1 MRSGNPPTS
10 GVDHTLYGR
19 LTLAGPEVRIH
30 LPRAASPKRT
40 RSMMAAPAANAD
52 QVNPSS
58 GWRYCLSSTSRQGTD
73 QLSHQHRV
81 P

>member
-30 LPRAASPKRT
+30 LPPAVSHERTVSRAAARCSR
-40 RSMMAAPAANAD
+40 APVE
-52 QVNPSS
+52 QI
-58 GWRYCLSSTSRQGTD
+58 CLDHLGGRI
-73 QLSHQHRV
+73 
-81 P
+81 PAW